1 MVSREGKESFR
12 SRRLLLAVVGLTG
25 CAVSVLAYRTL
36 RERDRHL
43 VDAQFHLDAEQRVAR
58 IRGELYASRG
68 VVRALRAFYDGSE
81 AVKKDEF
88 KAFTE
93 QLRKGHADIQA
104 LAWAPRETN
113 PDSSGTEKES
123 FRVAFI
129 EPSTCDVLETDFD
142 LASDSSCVKAI
153 SRARKS
159 DKLSAAAGICLG
171 RDEGDP
177 SGWIAVAP
185 VFRKPADPPP
195 EIPGDDLQGVVLG
208 VFRIQATVDR
218 VLGSEP
224 VGFDVYVSDESVPE
238 SRKLLYT
245 RPCLSRDPS
254 FVGLTDPS
262 SVASDDTFYS
272 LELDLPDC
280 EWSIYCV
287 PTKTYLAEK
296 RAWLPEA
303 VFLAAFAITILLTM
317 YLGALVQRT
326 SQVERR
332 VVRATTQLK
341 QANETLE
348 REVFEHTR
356 TEITLRDSQAL
367 YSSLVE
373 TLPVHVLRKDI
384 DGRFT
389 FANKLFCELLGMPLD
404 DVLGK
409 TDLDLY
415 PPELAMKYRQD
426 DRRVAEAGE
435 LFEDVEQYEKNGET
449 RYVQVMKFPVFDAE
463 GVVVGTQAIFWDVT
477 RRKRAEEALEKSR
490 EHLEEQVQERTT
502 ELRRVIEQ
510 MQLEIVERKRAEKA
524 LREVHDE
531 LEIRVQQRTAEL
543 ARTNVALERAKEA
556 AETANQAKSVFL
568 ANMSHEIRTP
578 MNAVLGMTELVLSTD
593 LPAQQREY
601 LTLVRESG
609 EALLAVINDILDFSK
624 IEAGKLELDAGPFDL
639 RESLVDTMKSLA
651 VRAHGK
657 GLELACDIRAD
668 VPDVVTGDR
677 ARLRQIVINLVGN
690 AIKFTPRGE
699 VVLRVQSESKTD
711 DAVILHFGVS
721 DTGIGIPE
729 NKQLAIFE
737 AFVQADS
744 TTTRRFGGTGLGLA
758 ISRRL
763 IELMSGRT
771 WVESEVGRGS
781 TFHFTARFAPADQR
795 MLDSLDTAPVS
806 IVGLRVLVVD
816 DNRTNGLILEEML
829 GNLKMSPVV
838 VSGAG
843 DALRVLREAHD
854 ADAPFALVLTD
865 SNMPD
870 VDGFSLA
877 SQIQQSPELPHTIVM
892 MLTSGD
898 RPGDVARCEQLGI
911 VAYLLKPIKQSE
923 LFDAVVLAL
932 GLGTTVDQASALL
945 EPQAGMQLGPLRV
958 LLAEDSLVGQKLAVG
973 LLESQG
979 HTVTVADTGKEA
991 VAKATTND
999 FDVVLMD
1006 VQMPEMDG
1014 LEATAAIRAVEQN
1027 LGGHLPIV
1035 AMTAHAMRG
1044 DRQRCLAA
1052 GMDGYIAKPIAARR
1066 LFETLATVLEATAP
1080 ETTPSEDGAS
1090 EDGASEDGASEDGAS
1105 EDGATVQHVPQS
1117 DSPLPP
1123 LSVAEGETVDW
1134 DRAMR
1139 AVRGDR
1145 RLLRVVVETFLQEA
1159 PQLMD
1164 KIRAA
1169 VAESDA
1175 PTLQRTAHTLK
1186 GSMQYFGSG
1195 RAYDLAFRL
1204 ETDARGGD
1212 LQHASSLTEQL
1223 DRAVATLAALLVDYP
1238 REGDANQ

>member
-1 MVSREGKESFR
+1 
-12 SRRLLLAVVGLTG
+12 
-25 CAVSVLAYRTL
+25 
-36 RERDRHL
+36 
-43 VDAQFHLDAEQRVAR
+43 Q
-58 IRGELYASRG
+58 
-68 VVRALRAFYDGSE
+68 
-81 AVKKDEF
+81 
-88 KAFTE
+88 
-93 QLRKGHADIQA
+93 
-104 LAWAPRETN
+104 
-113 PDSSGTEKES
+113 
-123 FRVAFI
+123 
-129 EPSTCDVLETDFD
+129 
-142 LASDSSCVKAI
+142 
-153 SRARKS
+153 
-159 DKLSAAAGICLG
+159 
-171 RDEGDP
+171 
-177 SGWIAVAP
+177 
-185 VFRKPADPPP
+185 
-195 EIPGDDLQGVVLG
+195 
-208 VFRIQATVDR
+208 
-218 VLGSEP
+218 
-224 VGFDVYVSDESVPE
+224 
-238 SRKLLYT
+238 
-245 RPCLSRDPS
+245 
-254 FVGLTDPS
+254 
-262 SVASDDTFYS
+262 
-272 LELDLPDC
+272 
-280 EWSIYCV
+280 WSIYCH
-287 PTKTYLAEK
+287 PTETYLAEK

-303 VFLAAFAITILLTM
+303 VFLAGFAVTILLTM

-326 SQVERR
+326 AQVERR

-348 REVFEHTR
+348 REVFEHQR

-415 PPELAMKYRQD
+415 PPGLARKYRQD

-477 RRKRAEEALEKSR
+477 RRKQAEEALKKSR

-624 IEAGKLELDAGPFDL
+624 IEAGKLELDTGPFDL

-657 GLELACDIRAD
+657 GLELACDIRAA

-690 AIKFTPRGE
+690 AIKFTHRGE

-711 DAVILHFGVS
+711 DAVVLHFAVS

-771 WVESEVGRGS
+771 WVDSEVGRGS
-781 TFHFTARFAPADQR
+781 TFHFTAQFAPADQR
-795 MLDSLDTAPVS
+795 MLDSLDAAPVS
-806 IVGLRVLVVD
+806 IIGLRVLVVD

-829 GNLKMSPVV
+829 GNLKMSPTV

-877 SQIQQSPELPHTIVM
+877 SQIKQSPELPHTIVM

-923 LFDAVVLAL
+923 LFDAVVLSL
-932 GLGTTVDQASALL
+932 GLGTTVDQAGVLL

-991 VAKATTND
+991 VAQATTKD

-1052 GMDGYIAKPIAARR
+1052 GMDGYIAKPINARR
-1066 LFETLATVLEATAP
+1066 LFETLATVLEATAS
-1080 ETTPSEDGAS
+1080 ETTPSETTPS
-1090 EDGASEDGASEDGAS
+1090 ETTPSETTAT
-1105 EDGATVQHVPQS
+1105 EDGATVQDVPRS
-1117 DSPLPP
+1117 DSPLRP
-1123 LSVAEGETVDW
+1123 LPVPEGETVDW

-1212 LQHASSLTEQL
+1212 LQHAGSLAEQL
-1223 DRAVATLAALLVDYP
+1223 DQAVATLGALLVDYP
-1238 REGDANQ
+1238 RESDANQ